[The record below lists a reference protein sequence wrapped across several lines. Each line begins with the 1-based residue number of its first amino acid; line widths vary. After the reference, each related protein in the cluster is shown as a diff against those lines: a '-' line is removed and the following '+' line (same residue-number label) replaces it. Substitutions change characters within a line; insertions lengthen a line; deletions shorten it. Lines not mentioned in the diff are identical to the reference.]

1 MFTSKQADIHV
12 GVLRE
17 AFNNGEKIEKTEAT
31 SFPKDQRER
40 FYITFITTTTANGFY
55 CLCFLSAEEISK
67 FYYGYQYGLKV
78 DENKKR

>member
-40 FYITFITTTTANGFY
+40 FYITFITTTTANGF
-55 CLCFLSAEEISK
+55 LSAEEISK